1 MFLVNVEVTM
11 SGTLKNRLRAG
22 VREIEIEGNRSDV
35 DDLLSK
41 WWTSVDSAQTENETE
56 NSIERTARTPKRKNR
71 PAAARSARGAIS
83 RFRIGIRSEFDRQSD
98 QRTQG
103 LWQSSTKDPSQEG
116 QLQ

>member
-11 SGTLKNRLRAG
+11 SGTLKSRLRAG

-56 NSIERTARTPKRKNR
+56 NAEAQK
-71 PAAARSARGAIS
+71 SARRSQISTRRNFS